1 MKDDEKFMRLAIE
14 EALEAGR
21 LGEVPIGAVITD
33 SSDKVIS
40 SGHNLRETA
49 SDPTAHAEVVAIK
62 KASQNINS
70 WRLEGCTLYVTIEPC
85 VMCIGAIVLS
95 RISRLV
101 FGARD
106 PKAGAVVSLYK
117 IGTDDALNHKVE
129 YTEGVCEKDCSR
141 LLKRFFADLRAGKI

>member
-33 SSDKVIS
+33 GSDKVIS
-40 SGHNLRETA
+40 SGYNLRETTN
-49 SDPTAHAEVVAIK
+49 DPTAHAEVVAIK

-117 IGTDDALNHKVE
+117 IGIDDTLNHKVE
-129 YTEGVCEKDCSR
+129 YTEGVCEKECSR
-141 LLKRFFADLRAGKI
+141 LLTEFFADLRAGKV

>member
-14 EALEAGR
+14 QALEAGR

-33 SSDKVIS
+33 SSGKVIS
-40 SGHNLRETA
+40 IGHNLRETTK
-49 SDPTAHAEVVAIK
+49 DPTAHAEVVAIK

-117 IGTDDALNHKVE
+117 IGTDDTLNHKVE
-129 YTEGVCEKDCSR
+129 YTEGVCEKECSR
-141 LLKRFFADLRAGKI
+141 LLTKFFADLRAKKV

>member
-14 EALEAGR
+14 QALMAGR

-40 SGHNLRETA
+40 SAYNLRETTN
-49 SDPTAHAEVVAIK
+49 DPTAHAEVVAIK

-70 WRLEGCTLYVTIEPC
+70 WRLEGCTLYVTLEPC

-95 RISRLV
+95 RVSRLV
-101 FGARD
+101 FGTRD
-106 PKAGAVVSLYK
+106 PKAGAVLSLYK
-117 IGTDDALNHKVE
+117 IGTDNKLNHSIDYK
-129 YTEGVCEKDCSR
+129 EGVCAEDCSR
-141 LLKRFFADLRAGKI
+141 LLKEFFAALRVRHD

>member
-14 EALEAGR
+14 QAQIAGR
-21 LGEVPIGAVITD
+21 FGEVPIGAVITD

-40 SGHNLRETA
+40 SGYNLRESTN
-49 SDPTAHAEVVAIK
+49 DPTAHAEVVAIK
-62 KASQNINS
+62 KAAKYINS
-70 WRLEGCTLYVTIEPC
+70 WRLEECTLYVTIEPC

-95 RISRLV
+95 RIKRLV

-117 IGTDDALNHKVE
+117 IGIDETLNHKVE
-129 YTEGVCEKDCSR
+129 YTEGVCEEECSR
-141 LLKRFFADLRAGKI
+141 LLIEFFAELRTGKG